1 MVCLENDSLKVW
13 IRPKGAELKS
23 IVHKATGT
31 EHLWDAN
38 PAFWAKSSPVLFP
51 IVGALKDNTYQFQGK
66 SYELGRHGFGRDH
79 VFEVESKNKTT
90 ATFLFCSNEDTLKA
104 YPFEFQLRIIYTL
117 EEGKLSVN
125 YHVTNSGNSE
135 MYFSIGGHP
144 AFTVPFDSNTN
155 YGDYSILFNKEEVLN
170 RWLLSPQGLLNGQ
183 TQPVEL
189 EEGKLKITKELF
201 KDDAL
206 VFKYL
211 ESNELTLKSEKESK
225 SLIFRFENFPYFGI
239 WAAKNAPFIC
249 LEPWCG
255 IADSESHNQ
264 ELTDKE
270 GIEKLMAGSVFERVW
285 SVEVK

>member
-23 IVHKATGT
+23 IVHKVTGT

-51 IVGALKDNTYQFQGK
+51 IVGALKDNTYLFQGK
-66 SYELGRHGFGRDH
+66 SYELGRHGFARDH

-104 YPFEFQLRIIYTL
+104 YPFKFQLRIIYIL
-117 EEGKLSVN
+117 EEGKLTVN

-155 YGDYSILFNKEEVLN
+155 YADYSILFNKEEVLN

-206 VFKYL
+206 VFKNL